1 MSPSP
6 PWRTAFVMT
15 SLITRRRSAI
25 RGVATNGSASAITR
39 SRARGTECGSGGTRN
54 VCFSIAAIAAP
65 DPIGAEAYR
74 SARRPRNRRGAAWP
88 ASGRRRRGCNTRY
101 RSDEE
106 PDVAAQRRRRAARPR
121 SLGRR
126 RRRDRRRDHVDVLDT
141 TIVNVALETLSRQ
154 LDASLNTIQ
163 WASTGYMLALAVV
176 ISLTGWMS
184 ERFGAKKVWMVSFAL
199 FGLGSALCGLA
210 WSSGSLIFFR
220 ILQGFGGGMIMP
232 VGMSVLAQT
241 AGPHRLGRVM
251 AVIGVPTLLG
261 PIFGPV
267 IGGLIVDN
275 ASWRW
280 IFFVNIPIG
289 ILALGL
295 AAKLLHAEAG
305 RADAGRLDWTGLLL
319 LSPGL
324 AGIVFGLSETETHGG
339 ITAPIAWVP
348 MIVGVVLV
356 ALFVRHAW
364 YADRPLIDVRLFR
377 ATGFSAAAGS
387 TFMLAGALFGGMIV
401 LPLYYQVVRGTS
413 ALDAGLLMAP
423 QGVGAAFA
431 MPFAGKLTDRIGG
444 GRVALAGLLICTF
457 ATIPF
462 AGIEAD
468 TPYTVLAPVL
478 VVRGIG
484 IACAMMPAMAAAYA
498 TLSRAQVPRATSAL
512 NVIQR
517 VGGWMGTALLA
528 VVLQHQI
535 ASQLGAAGVP
545 AGSGGASLQQVPDAV
560 RARVADPLA
569 AAFANTFWWAVGMSA
584 FALIPATVLVVSQ
597 RRERRSQALTQVESA
612 AG

>member
-1 MSPSP
+1 MS
-6 PWRTAFVMT
+6 
-15 SLITRRRSAI
+15 
-25 RGVATNGSASAITR
+25 
-39 SRARGTECGSGGTRN
+39 
-54 VCFSIAAIAAP
+54 AAP
-65 DPIGAEAYR
+65 VMV
-74 SARRPRNRRGAAWP
+74 P
-88 ASGRRRRGCNTRY
+88 ADADEPLGR
-101 RSDEE
+101 EVWI
-106 PDVAAQRRRRAARPR
+106 VAAVVTVGVIM
-121 SLGRR
+121 SI
-126 RRRDRRRDHVDVLDT
+126 LDT
-141 TIVNVALETLSRQ
+141 TIVNVALETLSRE
-154 LDASLNTIQ
+154 LDAPLNTIQ
-163 WASTGYMLALAVV
+163 WVSTGYMLALAVV
-176 ISLTGWMS
+176 IPLTGWMS
-184 ERFGAKKVWMVSFAL
+184 ERFGAKKVWMVSVAL
-199 FGLGSALCGLA
+199 FGVGSALCGLA
-210 WSSGSLIFFR
+210 WSAGSLIFFR
-220 ILQGFGGGMIMP
+220 VLQGFGGGMIMP

-289 ILALGL
+289 VVALGL
-295 AAKLLHAEAG
+295 AAKLLHADAG

-339 ITAPIAWVP
+339 LTAPIAWVP
-348 MIVGVVLV
+348 IAVGIALV

-364 YADRPLIDVRLFR
+364 FADRPLIDVRLFR
-377 ATGFSAAAGS
+377 ATGFSAAAAS
-387 TFMLAGALFGGMIV
+387 TFLLAGALFGGMIV

-431 MPFAGKLTDRIGG
+431 MPIAGRLTDRIGG

-462 AGIEAD
+462 AGIQAD
-468 TPYTVLAPVL
+468 TPYTILAPVL
-478 VVRGIG
+478 VVRGVG
-484 IACAMMPAMAAAYA
+484 IACAMMPAMAAAFA
-498 TLSRAQVPRATSAL
+498 TLSHAQVPRATSAL
-512 NVIQR
+512 NVLQR
-517 VGGWMGTALLA
+517 VGGSMGTALLA

-535 ASQLGAAGVP
+535 ASQLGAAGAA
-545 AGSGGASLQQVPDAV
+545 AGGGGGTLQRLPEDV

-569 AAFANTFWWAVGMSA
+569 AAFGNTFWWAVGMSA
-584 FALIPATVLVVSQ
+584 VALVPAVVLVVSQ
-597 RRERRSQALTQVESA
+597 RRERRSQTLAQAESPV
-612 AG
+612 G